1 MEYNSKDAF
10 QTKKLDMFNTEILWL
25 LWNEKY
31 TELLED
37 KDDSFFRLKIASIHS
52 NPEWMVRMLIDMVD
66 FCFFLF

>member
-31 TELLED
+31 TELLEV
-37 KDDSFFRLKIASIHS
+37 KDDSFLRLKIASIHS